1 MCACLIFNVTMINYE
16 IRASKE
22 KHAKLQAQI
31 AKSMKQLLTASQR
44 KLVDYNPTINL
55 FSLIQILQTEL
66 LPKVSYVQRES
77 QGYF

>member
-1 MCACLIFNVTMINYE
+1 
-16 IRASKE
+16 
-22 KHAKLQAQI
+22 
-31 AKSMKQLLTASQR
+31 MKQLLTASQR

-77 QGYF
+77 QIYFLPLDLLKNSFERKQR